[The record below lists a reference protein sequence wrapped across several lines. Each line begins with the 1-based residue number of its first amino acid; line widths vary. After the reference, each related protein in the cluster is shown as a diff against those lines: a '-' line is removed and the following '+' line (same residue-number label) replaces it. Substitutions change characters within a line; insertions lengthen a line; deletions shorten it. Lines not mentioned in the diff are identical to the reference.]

1 MIRPNIQNLIPFFV
15 SGEVPK
21 RAENNDDAL
30 EIHAA
35 TQQVD
40 SAYESFRNLLDP
52 GDEDVLRRK
61 AIARIINLRWGFSED
76 SEKFSLAV
84 LKDLVR
90 GHYIP
95 VNTSRSGYVEKIAKV
110 LEKNVNFVKISKGIP
125 PKWLLPMAAAEI
137 DRVIYPREGDD
148 ALVYVFFEDMKQRVV
163 WKDENIEEE
172 DRNTQ
177 LFLACHRVLAKTDE
191 AELFW
196 HLFRTAEPA
205 WEGEPNEDEL
215 ATIVGRFSHI
225 QNDIENAL
233 HSNVAVRVIR
243 RLHAPAVPY
252 RILRDI
258 VRLPNADSIITNE
271 KLLGASVQDALFK
284 RIKRTEK
291 QMLKRVWHAAAFLFL
306 TKGVLAVFTE
316 IPYELYLGSVRYI
329 PFAINMLFPPVLLFL
344 MAGSVP
350 RPGKENTERL
360 INAVQDVV
368 DGKVSSSDIT
378 IDLVESKTFR
388 TGMFATFYFFSA
400 IISFL
405 VIVWILDMAN
415 FSILGGFY
423 FIIFLALVSFLGLRL
438 RSTMREYRIVAP
450 KQKFG
455 SSLLDFFTMPI
466 LDFGRELSLRA
477 SQINIFL
484 FLLDAVIEAP
494 FKLLLGLVEEWFS
507 FLREK
512 KEKLY

>member
-1 MIRPNIQNLIPFFV
+1 MIRSKVQNLIPFFT
-15 SGEVPK
+15 SGVVPV
-21 RAENNDDAL
+21 RAENSDDAL

-61 AIARIINLRWGFSED
+61 AIARILNLRWGLSND
-76 SEKFSLAV
+76 NEKFSLTL

-95 VNTSRSGYVEKIAKV
+95 VNTSRGSYVDKIAKT
-110 LEKNVNFVKISKGIP
+110 LEKYINFVEVNHGVF

-137 DRVIYPREGDD
+137 DRIIYPREGDD
-148 ALVYVFFEDMKQRVV
+148 ALVYVFFEDMKERVV
-163 WKDENIEEE
+163 WKDENIEEG
-172 DRNTQ
+172 DKNTQ

-205 WEGEPNEDEL
+205 WENESSEEEL
-215 ATIVGRFSHI
+215 VAIAARFP
-225 QNDIENAL
+225 QVQKDIEDAL
-233 HSNVAVRVIR
+233 HSNIAVRVLR
-243 RLHAPAVPY
+243 RLHAPSVPY

-258 VRLPNADSIITNE
+258 VRLPDAYSIIADE
-271 KLLGASVQDALFK
+271 KLLGANVQDALAK

-306 TKGVLAVFTE
+306 TKGVLAFFTE
-316 IPYELYLGSVRYI
+316 IPYEIYLGQIRYI
-329 PFAINMLFPPVLLFL
+329 PFAINMLFPPTLLFL

-360 INAVQDVV
+360 IKAVQDVV
-368 DGKVSSSDIT
+368 DGNISASDIL
-378 IDLVESKTFR
+378 INSVESKTFR
-388 TGMFATFYFFSA
+388 SSVFAILYFLTA
-400 IISFL
+400 IISFV
-405 VIVWILDMAN
+405 VIVWVLNLAN
-415 FSILGGFY
+415 FSLLGGFY
-423 FIIFLALVSFLGLRL
+423 FIIFLGLVSFLGLRL

-466 LDFGRELSLRA
+466 LDLGREISLRA

-484 FLLDAVIEAP
+484 FLMDAIIEAP
-494 FKLLLGLVEEWFS
+494 FKLLLGLIEEWFS